1 MALTKLSDDAL
12 DNVSGGTSVGGDG
25 FPEVNHYCPYCNTVH
40 QVKELSGGRYL
51 CTEKNE
57 TFDGT
62 SVSGNAVARGSIV
75 KSNTV
80 AKGPGGKIMSGSF
93 SSDVLC

>member
-1 MALTKLSDDAL
+1 M
-12 DNVSGGTSVGGDG
+12 
-25 FPEVNHYCPYCNTVH
+25 
-40 QVKELSGGRYL
+40 
-51 CTEKNE
+51 NE

-62 SVSGNAVARGSIV
+62 SVSGNAVAKGGTV

-80 AKGPGGKIMSGSF
+80 ARGIGGKTMSGSF